1 MDKQKQKT
9 IKRTVIIILAI
20 YLTITLLPAVIYG
33 FTGGDAGKQES
44 GVPASEIIPDDSV
57 SEAPAESAAANDAVS
72 SSESSVPPESEPSGQ
87 ESEASSEIPG
97 FLDGGIAGTVN
108 TESKNTGSDIFKILD
123 TATNEVL
130 NVSGEEFLAAAVVCE
145 MPLSAP
151 AEALKA
157 QAVATYTYYSRERKL
172 GSLENADFTCNTDN
186 WLVYV
191 TKDDM
196 RERWGEDFEDN
207 YLKIKEITDEV
218 YGQRLTY
225 EGELICAA
233 YFSISNGSTEAS
245 ANVWGGEL
253 AYLTEVPSPGDVLS
267 EGYMSTKSISN
278 EQIKQSLQNALEY
291 DFDFSAAEGEW
302 FQNQVRSDSGYTKTI
317 DVCGVTVKGTELRTA
332 LSLSSTCFDITY
344 ENGYYTFT
352 VRGYGHGVGMS
363 QAGAIFMAQQ
373 GNGYADILKHYYP
386 GTTLG

>member
-57 SEAPAESAAANDAVS
+57 SEAPTESAAANDAVS

-172 GSLENADFTCNTDN
+172 GGLENADFTCNTDN